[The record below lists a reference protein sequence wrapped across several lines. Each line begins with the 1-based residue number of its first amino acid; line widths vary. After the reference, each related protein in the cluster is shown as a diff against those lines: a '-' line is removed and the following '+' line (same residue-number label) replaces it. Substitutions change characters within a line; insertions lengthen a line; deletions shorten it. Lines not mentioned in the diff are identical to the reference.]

1 MSEKGLKE
9 ITSANIDKTPIARK
23 MTYQEK
29 NFEQMDF
36 SGMIMVAGPQGL

>member
-9 ITSANIDKTPIARK
+9 VNSNIDKTPITRK
-23 MTYQEK
+23 MTFQDK
-29 NFEQMDF
+29 HLDQMDF